1 MFLVK
6 SSKKLNMLKGLKYKL
21 DRCTLEI
28 LYLAHVRPILEYC
41 DQYIDN
47 CSILSSEKLESL
59 QRDAARIVTGCKKG
73 TSHNKLDLEV
83 PWVSLETRRSH
94 HRLSLY
100 YKIVN
105 NNPPPISQIPIDK
118 AELRTTSISD

>member
-1 MFLVK
+1 
-6 SSKKLNMLKGLKYKL
+6 MLKGLKYKL
-21 DRCTLEI
+21 DRRTLKS

-41 DQYIDN
+41 DVIFDN

-73 TSHNKLDLEV
+73 TSHNKLDPEV

-105 NNPPPISQIPIDK
+105 NKKKQYLRSLLTKLNPEQHPYQTRQS
-118 AELRTTSISD
+118 